1 MSVFNPLALRIIKHA
16 GPDGPHFSCNCVC
29 FLVKQKDAD
38 ESVPHASYHA
48 PGSLLVLCHGAG
60 LQAWLHVG
68 VPWPTL
74 TYLALIGVSCG
85 LSSGIF
91 FFFLSLPGDAK
102 YAAKIEDVREAFS
115 LVRE

>member
-68 VPWPTL
+68 VLWPTL

-91 FFFLSLPGDAK
+91 FFFFKFP
-102 YAAKIEDVREAFS
+102 R
-115 LVRE
+115 